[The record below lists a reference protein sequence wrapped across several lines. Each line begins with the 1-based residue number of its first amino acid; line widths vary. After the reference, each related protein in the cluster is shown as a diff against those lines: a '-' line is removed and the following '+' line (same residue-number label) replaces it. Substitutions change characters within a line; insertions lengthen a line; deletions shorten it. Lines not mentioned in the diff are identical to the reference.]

1 MIRVITS
8 KDNGRIK
15 FASSLKEKKYRETH
29 KMFLAETKK
38 TLEMALKKNLVE
50 EVFTTEFLDIPEE
63 IMQNIVP
70 EDLIKKL
77 SSNINPDGVVFI
89 AKMVEEKV
97 NNPSKILYLDEIND
111 PGNMGTLI
119 RTALA
124 FDYDQVVLSENCV
137 SIYNEKVIAASKGA
151 IFAIPVLKGNLKDY
165 KETHQIIVSELSKNA
180 IPLDEIKKKE
190 KFVLVLG
197 NEAHGVST
205 KTSKLADVQ
214 VIIPIKNID
223 SLNVSVAGG
232 ILMNKIH

>member
-1 MIRVITS
+1 
-8 KDNGRIK
+8 
-15 FASSLKEKKYRETH
+15 
-29 KMFLAETKK
+29 
-38 TLEMALKKNLVE
+38 MA
-50 EVFTTEFLDIPEE
+50 F
-63 IMQNIVP
+63 
-70 EDLIKKL
+70 
-77 SSNINPDGVVFI
+77 
-89 AKMVEEKV
+89 
-97 NNPSKILYLDEIND
+97 LYLDEIND

-180 IPLDEIKKKE
+180 E

-197 NEAHGVST
+197 NEAHGVSA

>member
-15 FASSLKEKKYRETH
+15 FAASLKEKKYREMH

-38 TLEMALKKNLVE
+38 TLEMALKKNLVS

-77 SSNINPDGVVFI
+77 SNNVNPDGVVFI
-89 AKMVEEKV
+89 AKMLEDEV
-97 NNPSKILYLDEIND
+97 NNPKKILYLDEIND

-124 FDYDQVVLSENCV
+124 FSYDLIVLSDNCV
-137 SIYNEKVIAASKGA
+137 SIYNEKVVNSDIISCYLQLYHIESDELQSIKESFLRQESKFIDGW
-151 IFAIPVLKGNLKDY
+151 FLLF
-165 KETHQIIVSELSKNA
+165 LSDNSTG
-180 IPLDEIKKKE
+180 DKKE
-190 KFVLVLG
+190 K
-197 NEAHGVST
+197 SC
-205 KTSKLADVQ
+205 
-214 VIIPIKNID
+214 
-223 SLNVSVAGG
+223 AGR
-232 ILMNKIH
+232 L